1 MAYVTGTATDLAD
14 LRTKIL
20 AACTANGWTLTGT
33 VLHRGTSFA
42 TLTVTG
48 NFLYLLGGTG
58 ESGGALT
65 GAAPSAA
72 RIGTLTAGMQALA
85 WPLSYEVHVF
95 ADPDEVFVVINYST
109 SYYQWLAW
117 GKSGVT
123 LPGTG
128 LWFSGSIDVRT
139 TSSGGLDVA
148 APSAISGSFGFRNG
162 VSATGF
168 CPALFHA
175 TTRSATLSGEYI
187 NHGLA
192 GGTGWSGSDT
202 ESAQYR
208 WPLDFALP
216 SAWNSDTVL
225 LPIQAFSTAYGSSKV
240 AMVLDIANARAVRID
255 NLQPS
260 DIITLGPDRWKIYP
274 WYLKAATSSS
284 TTSGPHG
291 WAIRYDGP

>member
-14 LRTKIL
+14 LRTKII

-48 NFLYLLGGTG
+48 NFLDLLGGTG
-58 ESGGALT
+58 QSGGSLT

-72 RIGTLTAGMQALA
+72 RIGTLTSGMQALA
-85 WPLSYEVHVF
+85 WPLNYEVHVF
-95 ADPDEVFVVINYST
+95 ANPDEVFVVLNYST
-109 SYYQWLAW
+109 SFYQWLAW
-117 GKSGVT
+117 GKSSVA
-123 LPGTG
+123 LPGSG
-128 LWFSGSIDVRT
+128 MWVSGSL
-139 TSSGGLDVA
+139 SGGMT
-148 APSAISGSFGFRNG
+148 SGSAFAMVG
-162 VSATGF
+162 SSTSPTGSIGNRSGSSI

-175 TTRSATLSGEYI
+175 NTRTAPVGEHI
-187 NHGLA
+187 NHGIS
-192 GGTGWSGSDT
+192 GGAGWSTTDT
-202 ESAQYR
+202 MAAAYR
-208 WPLDFALP
+208 TPLDFSMP

-240 AMVLDIANARAVRID
+240 AMVLDLANVRAVRID
-255 NLQPS
+255 NLQPG

-274 WYLKAATSSS
+274 WYLKAATSSA